1 MTIHEQIS
9 QSHLAKLTV
18 KDFLTLAEAGSFDR
32 YARSELIEGEIWV
45 VNSIHRTHARV
56 QAEMTTEISI
66 ALRAAGLGLIVY
78 ANPSTELAND
88 SLPEPDIVVGIPA
101 DSKLVAGTEV
111 LLAVEVSVSTLKMD
125 LGRKLRLYA
134 RHGIPEYWVIDPE
147 AKVVHQF
154 WARNDNG
161 YAEVREISLGQAII
175 ATTIDGLTVDT
186 SRL

>member
-45 VNSIHRTHARV
+45 MNSIHRTHARI
-56 QAEMTTEISI
+56 QADMTVALGV
-66 ALRAAGLGLIVY
+66 ALRAADLNLLLY
-78 ANPSTELAND
+78 ASPSTELADD
-88 SLPEPDIVVGIPA
+88 SLPEPDIVVGVPA
-101 DSKLVAGTEV
+101 DGKWVAGTEV
-111 LLAVEVSVSTLKMD
+111 VLAIEISVSTLKMD

-134 RHGIPEYWVIDPE
+134 RHGIPEYWVVDPE
-147 AKVVHQF
+147 AAIIHQY
-154 WARNDNG
+154 WEHTEGG
-161 YAEVREISLGQAII
+161 YAKARDIQLGQPITAATI
-175 ATTIDGLTVDT
+175 AGLTVET

>member
-56 QAEMTTEISI
+56 QAEMTTEISN
-66 ALRAAGLGLIVY
+66 ALRTAGLGLIVY
-78 ANPSTELAND
+78 ANPSTELADD
-88 SLPEPDIVVGIPA
+88 SLPEPDIVVGVPA
-101 DSKLVAGTEV
+101 DGKWVAGTEV
-111 LLAVEVSVSTLKMD
+111 VLAVEISVSTLKMD

-134 RHGIPEYWVIDPE
+134 RHGIPEYWVVDPD
-147 AKVVHQF
+147 ARLLHQF
-154 WARNDNG
+154 WGRTDDG
-161 YAEVREISLGQAII
+161 YREQRDIALGAPII
-175 ATTIDGLTVDT
+175 AATIERLSVKTT
-186 SRL
+186 RL